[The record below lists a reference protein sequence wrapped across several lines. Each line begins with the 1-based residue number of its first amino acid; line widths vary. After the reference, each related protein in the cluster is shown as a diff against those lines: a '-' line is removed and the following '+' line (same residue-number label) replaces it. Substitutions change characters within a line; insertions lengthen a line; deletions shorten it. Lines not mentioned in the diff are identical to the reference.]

1 MSQKL
6 PVGDVLNEAVQF
18 GLHRWSTVL
27 RFALGPMLVSILL
40 SGVVAAVLLEPS
52 FFTESGKDVTLE
64 SMKDGLRFTMPIT
77 ALVGGLAYLF
87 VIFLF
92 CGVMASMYRLVA
104 LGEERR
110 GFFQLRMDGPAKRV
124 FFAYL
129 ILMILNLAIWGIA
142 FYFALGMTGDSW
154 DTIGKAFGE
163 FMAFAAVAEQANESE
178 VEAAMMALM
187 PTLKPFG
194 LAILYAVLPLIYV
207 NTKLAPFPAGS
218 AAENRLLLIGSFA
231 MTFGH
236 FWSVLGVSILGF
248 IFLMLLNMIFRLS
261 MKVFEMISELLLTQ
275 GAGMAV
281 LAAIIGIGIVAL
293 SIFFQLFTFAF
304 QTSLHAIIYRRL
316 KTGE

>member
-27 RFALGPMLVSILL
+27 RFALGPMLVSMLL
-40 SGVVAAVLLEPS
+40 VGVVAAVLLDPF
-52 FFTESGKDVTLE
+52 FFTESGKDATLE
-64 SMKDGLRFTMPIT
+64 SMKGGLRFPMSIT
-77 ALVGGLAYLF
+77 ALIGGLAYLF

-129 ILMILNLAIWGIA
+129 ILMLLNFAIWGVA

-154 DTIGKAFGE
+154 DSVVKGFGE
-163 FMAFAAVAEQANESE
+163 FMALISVAEQASESE
-178 VEAAMMALM
+178 IEAALIALM

-194 LAILYAVLPLIYV
+194 LAILYAAIPLIYV

-218 AAENRLLLIGSFA
+218 AAENRLLLFGSFG

-236 FWSVLGVSILGF
+236 FWSILGVSILGF
-248 IFLMLLNMIFRLS
+248 IFLMLLSMIFQLAL
-261 MKVFEMISELLLTQ
+261 MVFQMIAALLITQ
-275 GAGMAV
+275 GAGMAIF
-281 LAAIIGIGIVAL
+281 AAIIGVGIAVL
-293 SIFFQLFTFAF
+293 SIFFKLFTFAF
-304 QTSLHAIIYRRL
+304 QTSIHAIIYRRL